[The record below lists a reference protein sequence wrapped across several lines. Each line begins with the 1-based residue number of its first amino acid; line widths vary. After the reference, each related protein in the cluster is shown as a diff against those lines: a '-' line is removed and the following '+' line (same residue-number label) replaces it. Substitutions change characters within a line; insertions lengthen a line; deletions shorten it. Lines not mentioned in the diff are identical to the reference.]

1 MERMIVP
8 KVIECSRLINDKENV
23 LDKLSPI
30 NKLCLGDYICDEFFR
45 TDTDIGKYIGSIRDD
60 EKKKNKIWEILIKNA
75 YLSSGEVFSKS
86 EVYLLTRKNAVI
98 LKSSD
103 YKDNEYYR
111 DIKLDEDIRVGR
123 YILTKNKYLV
133 GEMMAYDIGEIIE
146 NNVSVPKLGIWQDEF
161 EYITLGESGN
171 AWMTITP
178 NEINTMK
185 EPIENACGK
194 VLTFGLGL
202 GYFGYLASLKE
213 NVESVTI
220 VEKSDVVIDIFI
232 RYILPQF
239 KTKDKINIVK
249 ADMFEYVKDV
259 YIEKEFDYV
268 FVDIWQDCTEVYTY
282 LKARKAL
289 KNVKNV
295 IVDYW
300 ISEAI
305 EQILLDD
312 ILFDYSEL
320 LIGNMEGSY
329 SSIDEPILTKRVVQ
343 RALKDTEVYKLDI
356 KNEVLNINYMLPKI
370 LEAMDEHL

>member
-1 MERMIVP
+1 M
-8 KVIECSRLINDKENV
+8 
-23 LDKLSPI
+23 
-30 NKLCLGDYICDEFFR
+30 
-45 TDTDIGKYIGSIRDD
+45 
-60 EKKKNKIWEILIKNA
+60 LIKNA
-75 YLSSGEVFSKS
+75 YLSSGEVFNKS

-111 DIKLDEDIRVGR
+111 DIKLNKDIRVGS

-133 GEMMAYDIGEIIE
+133 GEMMTYDIGEIIE
-146 NNVSVPKLGIWQDEF
+146 NNISVPKLGIWQDEF

-185 EPIENACGK
+185 KPIENACGR

-220 VEKSDVVIDIFI
+220 VEKSDVVIDIFTK
-232 RYILPQF
+232 YILPQF

-249 ADMFEYVKDV
+249 ADMFEYVKDMD
-259 YIEKEFDYV
+259 IEKEFDYV
-268 FVDIWQDCTEVYTY
+268 FVDIWQDCTEVYLY
-282 LKARKAL
+282 LKARKVL

-300 ISEAI
+300 ISGAI

-343 RALKDTEVYKLDI
+343 RALKELDVYKLDI

-370 LEAMDEHL
+370 LEAMDE